1 MIVNVF
7 AFFGGRRSE
16 MLASKNDDSWGT
28 GCAGLFSY
36 TSGEKIIETVSAR
49 PPQGA
54 LLHLHFE

>member
-1 MIVNVF
+1 VNVF

-16 MLASKNDDSWGT
+16 MLASKNDSWGT

>member
-1 MIVNVF
+1 
-7 AFFGGRRSE
+7 